1 MKKSFLIWL
10 LSICAHA
17 SGILKK
23 NPYTLYTNT
32 SLHYSFHLERVINF
46 ISLLLLFLFSH

>member
-10 LSICAHA
+10 LRICAYA

-46 ISLLLLFLFSH
+46 MFAITVFI